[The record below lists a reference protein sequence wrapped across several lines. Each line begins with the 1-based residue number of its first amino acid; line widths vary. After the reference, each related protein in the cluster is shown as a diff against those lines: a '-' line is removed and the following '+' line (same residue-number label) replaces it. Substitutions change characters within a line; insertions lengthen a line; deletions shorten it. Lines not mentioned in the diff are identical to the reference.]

1 MIFTDE
7 STKSVV
13 LAIKGTDN
21 AKDGI
26 LNGVASATPFLDGHA
41 HKGMAESSKRI
52 IEESRETLNK
62 AFKMYP
68 GYRLVITGHSLGG
81 GVAVLTTMS
90 ILSR

>member
-13 LAIKGTDN
+13 LAIKGTDS

-26 LNGVASATPFLDGHA
+26 LNGVASAITFLDGYA

-52 IEESRETLNK
+52 IKESRETLNK
-62 AFKMYP
+62 AFKTYP